1 MRGSVVW
8 RGEKACLFTTVEAH
22 MTDTVNVSFKL
33 YLKKPFK
40 GGVWKQW
47 MTDGIHEFTAT
58 GRQKKASKELICLWI
73 SQVWKAIL

>member
-1 MRGSVVW
+1 
-8 RGEKACLFTTVEAH
+8 